1 MTVMRVAIALLALL
15 VVRIQ
20 EIPVGTIIPV
30 MLRTSLDASKDKPE
44 KRIEGRVMQ
53 DVPLP
58 SGLKIREGARALGHV
73 VSAKTGLPGSS
84 TVVKFDSIQ
93 DEDRTIPV
101 TLALLAVASMTSVQ
115 DAQAPISP
123 NSDVDPDTQWA
134 TRQVG
139 GDVVRRGWG
148 KVFSSD
154 GSIGKWMG
162 GSSVLARPIPSPKAG
177 CSNGPGYDREQAL
190 WIFSSAACGAF
201 GLRNLKIA
209 GSGVIPPVGEIV
221 LTSNRDINI
230 RGGSGWLLIVAR
242 ESDH

>member
-1 MTVMRVAIALLALL
+1 
-15 VVRIQ
+15 
-20 EIPVGTIIPV
+20 
-30 MLRTSLDASKDKPE
+30 MLRTSLNASKDKPE

-53 DVPLP
+53 DVLLP
-58 SGLKIREGARALGHV
+58 SGLKIREGARVLGHAANV
-73 VSAKTGLPGSS
+73 KTGSSGSS
-84 TVVKFDSIQ
+84 IVVKFDAIQ
-93 DEDRTIPV
+93 NDGHMIPFTTGV
-101 TLALLAVASMTSVQ
+101 LAVASMTSVH
-115 DAQAPISP
+115 DAQLPISL
-123 NSDVDPDTQWA
+123 NSDAVPETQWA

-139 GDVVRRGWG
+139 GDLVRRGWG

-154 GSIGKWMG
+154 GNVGTWVG
-162 GSSVLARPIPSPKAG
+162 GSSVVATPTPNPKAG
-177 CSNGPGYDREQAL
+177 CSGGPGYEREQAL